1 MLEQEPPLAVPRQAP
16 LGSAELRARTRLGLF
31 LALVVFLGGCA
42 TAAEVTGT
50 ATQQDLMQLR
60 ADVAALQLIVQR
72 AKGETDAANA
82 QAERRTREQTAAA
95 ERQLAVAA
103 QRLESLASTLATLS
117 GRVDE
122 LNTRVETLNRQLRT
136 GPPRSSAAPPAAATP
151 ATPATPT
158 APPASSAT
166 PAPGAPPPVASRPT
180 TGSLQPQD
188 IYQASYLDFSKG
200 SYALAIAGFREF
212 LRRFPE
218 HNLAGNAQYWIGEA
232 HYSLAR
238 GHMNQNQPER
248 AREALEQAVTEFRRV
263 LVDYPRGEKVPAALF
278 KEALVLID
286 LKQPT
291 LAQARLQYLIDNF
304 PQAEET
310 PLARD
315 RLAGLKG

>member
-1 MLEQEPPLAVPRQAP
+1 
-16 LGSAELRARTRLGLF
+16 
-31 LALVVFLGGCA
+31 
-42 TAAEVTGT
+42 
-50 ATQQDLMQLR
+50 MQLR
-60 ADVAALQLIVQR
+60 ADVAALQLILQR
-72 AKGETDAANA
+72 SKGETESANM
-82 QAERRTREQTAAA
+82 QADRRVREQTASI
-95 ERQLAVAA
+95 ERQLASVT
-103 QRLESLASTLATLS
+103 QRLESLSSTLATLS

-122 LNTRVETLNRQLRT
+122 LNTRVETMARQARPST
-136 GPPRSSAAPPAAATP
+136 SPPPRSSPPAT
-151 ATPATPT
+151 
-158 APPASSAT
+158 PPASST
-166 PAPGAPPPVASRPT
+166 PSAAAPPSAPPTVTARPT

-212 LRRFPE
+212 IRRFPE
-218 HNLAGNAQYWIGEA
+218 HELAGNAQYWVGEA

-238 GHMNQNQPER
+238 GHVNQNQPDR
-248 AREALEQAVTEFRRV
+248 AREALEQAATEFRKV
-263 LVDYPRGEKVPAALF
+263 VANYPRGEKVPASLF

-315 RLAGLKG
+315 RLAALKSS

>member
-1 MLEQEPPLAVPRQAP
+1 M
-16 LGSAELRARTRLGLF
+16 
-31 LALVVFLGGCA
+31 
-42 TAAEVTGT
+42 TGT

-60 ADVAALQLIVQR
+60 ADVAALQLVLQR
-72 AKGETDAANA
+72 AKAETEAANA
-82 QAERRTREQTAAA
+82 QAERRGREQTATA
-95 ERQLAVAA
+95 ERLLASVT
-103 QRLESLASTLATLS
+103 QRLETVSSTLSTLS

-122 LNTRVETLNRQLRT
+122 LASRVETLTRQART
-136 GPPRSSAAPPAAATP
+136 SPSPAPRPSAPAAPSTPSAAAPSPPPAV
-151 ATPATPT
+151 T
-158 APPASSAT
+158 A
-166 PAPGAPPPVASRPT
+166 RPT
-180 TGSLQPQD
+180 TGLLQPQD

-218 HNLAGNAQYWIGEA
+218 HELAGNAQYWVGEA

-238 GHMNQNQPER
+238 GHANQNQPDR
-248 AREALEQAVTEFRRV
+248 AREALEQAATEFRRV
-263 LVDYPRGEKVPAALF
+263 VANYPRGEKVPASLF

-286 LKQPT
+286 LKQPA

-315 RLAGLKG
+315 RLAALKSS